1 MSRFA
6 LIFPDYGKEITPALI
21 DAYEGLL
28 VDLPLSDLR
37 AGLIAAGRTCTRFPT
52 PADIRKHTEEAQ
64 APRLDMEAEAA
75 LIEIDRLIDQ
85 HGCEWISPERMP
97 KGLSKL
103 ALQAIGGLKTY
114 ACRDAKSEPFM
125 RRDFIDAYK
134 RYSKTELLD
143 SNGRQIQGEF
153 ADAIRGIAETKRLA

>member
-1 MSRFA
+1 M
-6 LIFPDYGKEITPALI
+6 I

-75 LIEIDRLIDQ
+75 LIEIDRLIDR
-85 HGCEWISPERMP
+85 HGCEWIPRNQMP
-97 KGLSKL
+97 QGLAKL
-103 ALQAIGGLKTY
+103 ALKAIGGMMAY

-125 RRDFIDAYK
+125 RRDFIEAYK
-134 RYSKTELLD
+134 RYSKTEMLD

-153 ADAIRGIAETKRLA
+153 ADAIRGIAATKRLA